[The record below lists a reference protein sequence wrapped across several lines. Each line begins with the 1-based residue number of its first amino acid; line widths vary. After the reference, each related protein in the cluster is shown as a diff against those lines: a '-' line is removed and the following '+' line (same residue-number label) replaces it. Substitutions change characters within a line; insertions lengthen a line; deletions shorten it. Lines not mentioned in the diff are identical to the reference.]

1 MSRTT
6 LNTAIAT
13 TALVVAVL
21 GATPVGSAAGKLF
34 LPSKSVGTAQLQS
47 NAVDSAKV
55 KNRSLLAVDFKK
67 GQLPAGPP
75 GPQGVQG
82 LQGPV
87 GVQGL
92 KGDKGDKGDTG
103 APGIGGREYVFGAPV
118 SVNPGKVGS
127 AQVTCPTGKKV
138 MGGGGGSEGAN
149 MPIIA
154 MGQINDETWA
164 LTARNNEASP
174 IDLLAVAVCA
184 KVS

>member
-21 GATPVGSAAGKLF
+21 GATPVGNAAGKLF
-34 LPSKSVGTAQLQS
+34 LPSKSVGTAQLQN
-47 NAVDSAKV
+47 NAVNSAKV
-55 KNRSLLAVDFKK
+55 KNRSLLAIDFKK
-67 GQLPAGPP
+67 GQLPAGP
-75 GPQGVQG
+75 QGAQG
-82 LQGPV
+82 LQGPA
-87 GVQGL
+87 GL

-103 APGIGGREYVFGAPV
+103 APGIGGRDYVFGAPV